1 MNKLQKQALH
11 FLEKEIERSKH
22 KLEILSSITQ
32 KTKKDGTVYRAYNNF
47 RNNFTSNIAS
57 IYNRT
62 SASHQLLLIQDK
74 ALYRKMITIRLDPDD
89 NVYEKIR
96 CVFAELERIKAAEER
111 HLKSLINQ
119 LEHVEETVDILLDNV
134 LEYNALISQNKE
146 IAEALH
152 LFRNLNITDD
162 CYED

>member
-1 MNKLQKQALH
+1 MYKLQKQAFH
-11 FLEKEIERSKH
+11 YLEKEIERSKH
-22 KLEILSSITQ
+22 KLEILNSISQ
-32 KTKKDGTVYRAYNNF
+32 KTKKDGTVYRDYNNF
-47 RNNFTSNIAS
+47 RNNFTSELAS

-62 SASHQLLLIQDK
+62 NTEYQLLLIQDK
-74 ALYRKMITIRLDPDD
+74 SLYREMITIRLNPGD
-89 NVYEKIR
+89 NVHEKIR
-96 CVFAELERIKAAEER
+96 CVFEEIERLKRVEER

-119 LEHVEETVDILLDNV
+119 LEFVNETVDILLDNV

-152 LFRNLNITDD
+152 LYRNLTITDD